1 MKKTVSA
8 VLTAGALVFALSLPT
23 AAQNAAQ
30 NQDNVKLQPVRM
42 QGKMER
48 HPEIQAAIRHLRE
61 AKMNLEKANHD
72 FGGHRVKALEHVN
85 QALEECNDALKFD
98 NK

>member
-1 MKKTVSA
+1 MKKTVCA

-23 AAQNAAQ
+23 AAQN
-30 NQDNVKLQPVRM
+30 QDNVKLERVRM
-42 QGKMER
+42 GEKMER
-48 HPEIQAAIRHLRE
+48 HPEIHAAIRHLRE

-85 QALEECNDALKFD
+85 EALEECERALNFD
-98 NK
+98 KK

>member
-1 MKKTVSA
+1 MKKTVCA
-8 VLTAGALVFALSLPT
+8 ILTAGALVFALSLPT

-42 QGKMER
+42 QAKMGR

-61 AKMNLEKANHD
+61 AKMNLEHAAHD
-72 FGGHRVKALEHVN
+72 FGGHRAKVLEHVN
-85 QALEECNDALKFD
+85 QALEECNDALNFD
-98 NK
+98 RK

>member
-1 MKKTVSA
+1 MKKTFCA

-23 AAQNAAQ
+23 AAQNK
-30 NQDNVKLQPVRM
+30 DNVKLQPVRM
-42 QGKMER
+42 QAKMER

-61 AKMNLEKANHD
+61 AKMNLEHAAHD

-85 QALEECNDALKFD
+85 QALEECNDALNFD
-98 NK
+98 KK